1 LGDSLQASFKNPQ
14 PRGHWTVVSH
24 PSPTPQRDWLEKWP
38 DPTSHSLVRKL
49 DLLRSSSLPLA
60 SFTTIRLTPE
70 GDPTQEG
77 QWSVPGSL
85 KGFWLTAE
93 YDAAEGR
100 RISARPLPRTGRETH
115 GSGFLVLVPDEAWIS
130 PLCAFLTS
138 DLVKRWLDHYAER
151 RGDRWIINEQVVKWI
166 PVPKSLLRV
175 LGVPGASENLSESL
189 AAVPLPGDW
198 ERLAAEVSYQPQI
211 VKEALSQ
218 LTAHEGDLPIHAT
231 LFVRTARA
239 LDHLQYGQNRLLS
252 LVTSD
257 GRVKWRELVDIL
269 PKAECVTVPLH
280 PRIRM
285 SGSLPPHLPIGKIER
300 VKSPMAGILLATE
313 SGFTLHLGSDSTL
326 LISMLWEQLEG
337 LSHPTW
343 NELLQYLRLPRKVD
357 LAESTAFDV
366 LRSHGEQIARLKELR
381 DLLGACQ
388 LF

>member
-1 LGDSLQASFKNPQ
+1 
-14 PRGHWTVVSH
+14 
-24 PSPTPQRDWLEKWP
+24 
-38 DPTSHSLVRKL
+38 
-49 DLLRSSSLPLA
+49 
-60 SFTTIRLTPE
+60 
-70 GDPTQEG
+70 
-77 QWSVPGSL
+77 
-85 KGFWLTAE
+85 
-93 YDAAEGR
+93 
-100 RISARPLPRTGRETH
+100 
-115 GSGFLVLVPDEAWIS
+115 
-130 PLCAFLTS
+130 
-138 DLVKRWLDHYAER
+138 LVKRWLDHYAER